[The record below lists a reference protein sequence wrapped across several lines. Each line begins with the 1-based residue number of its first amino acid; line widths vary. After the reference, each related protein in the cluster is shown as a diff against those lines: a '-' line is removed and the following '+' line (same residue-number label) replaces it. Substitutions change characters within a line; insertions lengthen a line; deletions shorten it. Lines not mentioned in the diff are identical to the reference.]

1 MRDVKIFK
9 RVLIGIIIFLGL
21 AGGAGY
27 YYLQQNTY
35 EPSSQASQIAQN
47 GKDKKDYL
55 FFETKEKSQ
64 KPLVIFYPGALVEPA
79 SYSVWAE
86 QLAKSGYSVAIA
98 KMPLDL
104 AILSGNKADKIKEDF
119 SNRNYV
125 IGGHSLGASWRVVM
139 LISILLTNT

>member
-47 GKDKKDYL
+47 G
-55 FFETKEKSQ
+55 
-64 KPLVIFYPGALVEPA
+64 
-79 SYSVWAE
+79 
-86 QLAKSGYSVAIA
+86 
-98 KMPLDL
+98 
-104 AILSGNKADKIKEDF
+104 
-119 SNRNYV
+119 
-125 IGGHSLGASWRVVM
+125 
-139 LISILLTNT
+139 

>member
-55 FFETKEKSQ
+55 FFETKEKVKNHWLFFIQ
-64 KPLVIFYPGALVEPA
+64 VLWLNQLVIV
-79 SYSVWAE
+79 
-86 QLAKSGYSVAIA
+86 SG
-98 KMPLDL
+98 L
-104 AILSGNKADKIKEDF
+104 N
-119 SNRNYV
+119 N
-125 IGGHSLGASWRVVM
+125 
-139 LISILLTNT
+139 

>member
-64 KPLVIFYPGALVEPA
+64 KPLVIFYPGGLVEPA

-86 QLAKSGYSVAIA
+86 QLAKVGT
-98 KMPLDL
+98 P
-104 AILSGNKADKIKEDF
+104 
-119 SNRNYV
+119 
-125 IGGHSLGASWRVVM
+125 
-139 LISILLTNT
+139 